1 MQNTSSSLMATIGK
15 KERKKGR
22 KKGRR
27 NESLKKKN

>member
-15 KERKKGR
+15 KERESER